1 MLLRILVMPFWHPTI
16 SRTAGP
22 IYIGITN
29 AISAAI
35 ASGELA
41 PGDQMPPHR
50 TLAIQLGV
58 DLTTV
63 TRAYAEARSQ
73 GLLEAV
79 VGRGTFVRDRP
90 AVQGAEPSIIDLG
103 MNLPPQA
110 GIGLPQQIQQGLSTL
125 LSGPG
130 YLTALS
136 YRTGAGTPRERHAGA
151 AWLMPVL
158 GAVDPARIVVAPGA
172 QPALLAVLGIVA
184 RRGDTLLCDELTY
197 PGIRSIAA
205 QLGIRLVGVTADAEG
220 MMPAALAE
228 TARSTTARAVYV
240 IPTIQNPATTTL
252 SPARRHALTEVALRA
267 GLRIVEDDAYGM
279 LVSEPHRALSFIAP
293 EITYHVATLSKVL
306 SPALRIAYVVAP
318 DADATAGLEAAL
330 RANTMMASPLLSGLA
345 TAWINDGTAAR
356 LRNAIRGE
364 CRARQA
370 IARDILP
377 PGSFVA
383 HPEGIQIWL
392 RTPASQGR
400 EQFLAKA
407 VRQGLALVHSD
418 AFWVGQ
424 GCAPDAVRVSLG
436 APESQ
441 EHLRLALR
449 RLVAILS
456 EARPMQSYVV

>member
-1 MLLRILVMPFWHPTI
+1 MTVWHPTI
-16 SRTAGP
+16 DRTAGP
-22 IYIGITN
+22 IYTGIAN

-41 PGDQMPPHR
+41 PGDRMPPHR

-63 TRAYAEARSQ
+63 TRAYSEARRQ

-79 VGRGTFVRDRP
+79 VGRGTFVRDQPAP

-110 GIGLPQQIQQGLSTL
+110 GLGLPQQIQKGLSAL
-125 LSGPG
+125 LTGPG
-130 YLTALS
+130 CLAALS
-136 YRTGAGTPRERHAGA
+136 YRTGAGTPRERAAGA
-151 AWLMPVL
+151 AWLMPAL

-205 QLGIRLVGVTADAEG
+205 HLGIQLVGVTADAEG
-220 MMPAALAE
+220 MMPAALVKAART
-228 TARSTTARAVYV
+228 TAARAVYV
-240 IPTIQNPATTTL
+240 VPTIQNPATTTL
-252 SPARRHALTEVALRA
+252 SPARRHGLANAARET
-267 GLRIVEDDAYGM
+267 GLRIIEDDAYGM
-279 LVSEPHRALSFIAP
+279 LVSDPLRALSAIAP
-293 EITYHVATLSKVL
+293 EISYHVATLSKVL

-318 DADATAGLEAAL
+318 DADTTAGLEAAL

-345 TAWINDGTAAR
+345 TAWVHDGTAAR
-356 LRNAIRGE
+356 LRDAIRGE

-377 PGSFVA
+377 SDSFAA

-392 RTPASQGR
+392 RTPAGQGR
-400 EQFLAKA
+400 EQFVAKA
-407 VRQGLALVHSD
+407 TRQGLALVPSD
-418 AFWVGQ
+418 AFWVGR
-424 GCAPDAVRVSLG
+424 GDAPEAVRVSLG

-441 EHLRLALR
+441 GHLRLALR
-449 RLVAILS
+449 RLVDVMG
-456 EARPMQSYVV
+456 EPEPTTQGYVV